1 MPEAFNVF
9 DAQVA
14 QQRLQAGIT
23 TLVSSKEGVTVI
35 YSKRGGNTTVSS
47 HSEWL
52 HTVPA
57 MPDLINVKAVPIT
70 SLIKGIAGAGYL
82 SHAINLYL
90 RCKNTIAISTFGSD
104 EWPSDISQ
112 ECY

>member
-1 MPEAFNVF
+1 MQSF
-9 DAQVA
+9 DKKSR
-14 QQRLQAGIT
+14 QRGVCRIVLLFQ
-23 TLVSSKEGVTVI
+23 GVTVI

-70 SLIKGIAGAGYL
+70 SLIKGVAGAGYL

-90 RCKNTIAISTFGSD
+90 RCKNAIAVNTFGTD
-104 EWPSDISQ
+104 KWPSNISQ
-112 ECY
+112 EC